1 MRDILVTKVYWTEK
15 SQLRVK
21 EIGDYIAFDS
31 QQAAIKW
38 VDVILEKE
46 ALISANPRIGRVV
59 PEFANQN
66 IRELIL
72 KSYRLIY
79 EIKTNKIEVL
89 TIKHCKENIKKNAVD

>member
-1 MRDILVTKVYWTEK
+1 MTKVYWTEK

-66 IRELIL
+66 IRELN
-72 KSYRLIY
+72 SR
-79 EIKTNKIEVL
+79 NSSRKIWF
-89 TIKHCKENIKKNAVD
+89 IKKKHRVRAQ